1 MPLLNIDLST
11 IPVYMITAIVT
22 FIGSYSVLKYE
33 IKQIKRTN
41 GKQSLEI
48 EKLKALHAE
57 NKDSFFKTRERDQR
71 AMNEK
76 FEYTDH
82 KREQLK
88 DALTTQMHAMDKKI
102 TEIHTIIV
110 TKNKS

>member
-1 MPLLNIDLST
+1 
-11 IPVYMITAIVT
+11 MITAIVT
-22 FIGSYSVLKYE
+22 FIGTYSVLKYE
-33 IKQIKRTN
+33 VKQIKRVN

-48 EKLKALHAE
+48 EKLKASHLE

-71 AMNEK
+71 AINEK
-76 FEYTDH
+76 FEHTDF

-88 DALTTQMHAMDKKI
+88 DVLTTQIHAMDKKI

-110 TKNKS
+110 TKNKA